1 MFMFLKLKFY
11 ILYNYIQKQNDC
23 NKENFFWYADKV
35 VIICVCLA
43 AATYNVI
50 VIHDEPVNLYLHN
63 FINCERGDILQEL
76 AINTLKLDTFKWNV
90 SFLNQSHIE
99 VYNLYDET
107 DNLSIKKYLIGGLMC
122 NSKDYDFLIDS
133 LGCGGFDKLLDDI
146 LAIFVNINPKEG
158 EGSFFCHIYDI
169 NLNHLK
175 ENLLIKDCDCELIR
189 YNTPLINLNDIN
201 AGKCDFLDHSVSDIP
216 EDFFNSNSYLHQSEC
231 RVQIPF
237 KKISWALSKDFNLW
251 LDGYKEIIDYTTEW
265 KSGYYCSDEFQ
276 WKSRSLL
283 EYRPRPVNVK
293 DKLHF
298 VNIPKKILYNADV
311 IKDFIKFHDKF
322 SIYKPFL
329 EKSDNYVLYKLNLK
343 GPLFKITF
351 FVLRR
356 SFS

>member
-1 MFMFLKLKFY
+1 MFKSFIRDFKPKFV
-11 ILYNYIQKQNDC
+11 LFFNKNNW
-23 NKENFFWYADKV
+23 NKENLYYYFNKV
-35 VIICVCLA
+35 FGIVICGA
-43 AATYNVI
+43 ALTTYNDTVI
-50 VIHDEPVNLYLHN
+50 FIHGVPVDLYLN
-63 FINCERGDILQEL
+63 EFIDCERGDILQEL

-90 SFLNQSHIE
+90 SFHNQSHIE

-107 DNLSIKKYLIGGLMC
+107 DNLSVKKYLIGGLMC
-122 NSKDYDFLIDS
+122 SLKDYNFLIDS
-133 LGCGGFDKLLDDI
+133 LGCVGFDKLLDDI

-189 YNTPLINLNDIN
+189 YKTPLINLNNIN
-201 AGKCDFLDHSVSDIP
+201 AGKYDFFDHSVSDIP
-216 EDFFNSNSYLHQSEC
+216 EDFFNSNSYLYQSEG
-231 RVQIPF
+231 RVLL
-237 KKISWALSKDFNLW
+237 KNGL
-251 LDGYKEIIDYTTEW
+251 KEIMDYTTEW
-265 KSGYYCSDEFQ
+265 KNGYHCLNELQ

-283 EYRPRPVNVK
+283 EYRPVNVK
-293 DKLHF
+293 DNFHF

-329 EKSDNYVLYKLNLK
+329 EKTDSYVLYKLNVK